1 MIIDF
6 TELQNEIVTDLTI
19 ELQDDDDF
27 NAAKL
32 SNKVKL
38 AIKEIIS
45 KRNYGATSYTEEMIL
60 SDLYNYYSMITNVAR
75 YDYNQIGAEGQF
87 SHSENGTNRTW
98 VKRDEL
104 FKGLVAFVD
113 VI

>member
-1 MIIDF
+1 MSIDF
-6 TELQNEIVTDLTI
+6 TDLQNEIVNDLTI

-38 AIKEIIS
+38 AIKEVIS

-60 SDLYNYYSMITNVAR
+60 NDLVNYYSMITNIAR
-75 YDYNQIGAEGQF
+75 YDYNQIGVEGQS
-87 SHSENGTNRTW
+87 SHSENGTNRSW
-98 VKRDEL
+98 VRRDEL

-113 VI
+113 VL